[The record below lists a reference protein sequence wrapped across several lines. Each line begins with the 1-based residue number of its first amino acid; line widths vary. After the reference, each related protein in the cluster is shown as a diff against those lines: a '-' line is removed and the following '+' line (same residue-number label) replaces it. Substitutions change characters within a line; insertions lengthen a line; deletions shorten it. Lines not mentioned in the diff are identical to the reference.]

1 MENGNYQNK
10 IKALP
15 SLKNTRYENIFKL
28 YKNENINQYYY
39 NLLQSI
45 YLPEN
50 INDDFIYYQL
60 VNERIPWTII
70 SFNAYKTIDLWW
82 LICLTNKI
90 YNPVKYP
97 DRGTLLKIIK
107 PIYVNTILNEIKLS
121 LK

>member
-1 MENGNYQNK
+1 MENGNFQNK
-10 IKALP
+10 IKALTP
-15 SLKNTRYENIFKL
+15 LKNTRYENIFKL
-28 YKNENINQYYY
+28 YKTGDKSQYFY

-50 INDDFIYYQL
+50 LNEDFIYYQL
-60 VNERIPWTII
+60 VNDKIPWTII
-70 SFNAYKTIDLWW
+70 SYNAYKTIELWW

-90 YNPVKYP
+90 YNPIKYP

-107 PIYVNTILNEIKLS
+107 PIYVNTVLNEIKLS

>member
-1 MENGNYQNK
+1 MDNGNFQNK
-10 IKALP
+10 IKALTP
-15 SLKNTRYENIFKL
+15 LKNTRYENIFKL
-28 YKNENINQYYY
+28 YKTGDKSQYFY

-50 INDDFIYYQL
+50 LNEDFIYYQL
-60 VNERIPWTII
+60 VNDKIPWTII
-70 SFNAYKTIDLWW
+70 SYNAYKTIELWW

-107 PIYVNTILNEIKLS
+107 PIYVNTVLNEIKLS

>member
-10 IKALP
+10 IKSLP

-28 YKNENINQYYY
+28 YKTKEINQYYY

-50 INDDFIYYQL
+50 INDDFVYYQL
-60 VNERIPWTII
+60 VNEKIPWTII

-82 LICLTNKI
+82 LICLTNKV

>member
-1 MENGNYQNK
+1 MQTGNYQNK

-28 YKNENINQYYY
+28 YQTENINQYYY

-50 INDDFIYYQL
+50 INEDFVYYQL
-60 VNERIPWTII
+60 VNDKIPWTII

-82 LICLTNKI
+82 LICLTNKV

-107 PIYVNTILNEIKLS
+107 PLYVNTILNEIKLS

>member
-1 MENGNYQNK
+1 MENGNFQNK

-15 SLKNTRYENIFKL
+15 PLKNTRYENIFKL
-28 YKNENINQYYY
+28 YKIGEKSQYYY

-50 INDDFIYYQL
+50 LNEDFVYYQL
-60 VNERIPWTII
+60 VNDKIPWTII
-70 SFNAYKTIDLWW
+70 SYNAYKTIELWW

-90 YNPVKYP
+90 FNPIKYP

-107 PIYVNTILNEIKLS
+107 PIYVNTVLNEIKLS